1 MFTYC
6 KLNRKFE
13 EEAILPYSFMSVP
26 PEGYHFVDLQSSG
39 SVSATAPCPESAVL
53 HLRQEVFGK
62 RTADVVLIAILEIKN
77 HINQANIMNENG
89 LACQSNLKE
98 CHLVW

>member
-1 MFTYC
+1 M
-6 KLNRKFE
+6 
-13 EEAILPYSFMSVP
+13 LPNTFMSVP

-39 SVSATAPCPESAVL
+39 SVGATAPCPESAVL

-62 RTADVVLIAILEIKN
+62 RTAHVVLIAILKIKKY
-77 HINQANIMNENG
+77 INRAHIMNENR
-89 LACQSNLKE
+89 LACRSNLNE